1 MPSLSYFGVLV
12 AVGTVL
18 AGPMA
23 AQDRS
28 FVRNVAVRG
37 GGTAIEIEIHTSG
50 AAVSPNTQAITGPDR
65 IVVDFPGALP
75 ASELHALKINRGPLK
90 GIRSGLFFNDPP
102 ITRIVLDLR
111 EPQPYQILPI
121 PNGVVVRLGPAS
133 TATKVA
139 SAPPPATP
147 TIGGGHLTAV
157 SKVSAQPAVGVGAT
171 ALSAVNPVPSAPPE
185 PPPPPKPTVNVT
197 FQNGLLRIQTEG
209 GTLAEVLFEVQR
221 QTQAEIAIPAGAEQE
236 QVVADLG
243 PAPARD
249 VLASLLNG
257 SRYNFI
263 FVDGE
268 QGRSL
273 EKVILTRRPPSF

>member
-1 MPSLSYFGVLV
+1 MRSLSYFGVLL
-12 AVGTVL
+12 AAGNLLVGPV
-18 AGPMA
+18 A
-23 AQDRS
+23 AQDGS
-28 FVRNVAVRG
+28 FVRNVALRG

-50 AAVSPNTQAITGPDR
+50 AAVSPNSQAITGPDR

-75 ASELHALKINRGPLK
+75 ASELHALNVNRGPLK

-111 EPQPYQILPI
+111 EPQSYQILPI

-133 TATKVA
+133 SATNVA

-147 TIGGGHLTAV
+147 TIFGGHLAAV
-157 SKVSAQPAVGVGAT
+157 SKVSTQPAVGVVTNSPPA
-171 ALSAVNPVPSAPPE
+171 ASAVPSAPPQ
-185 PPPPPKPTVNVT
+185 PPEPPKPTVNVT

-221 QTQAEIAIPAGAEQE
+221 QTNAEIAIPAGAEQE

-268 QGRSL
+268 QGRGL
-273 EKVILTRRPPSF
+273 EKVILTLRPPSF

>member
-1 MPSLSYFGVLV
+1 MPSSSYFGVLL
-12 AVGTVL
+12 AVGTLL
-18 AGPMA
+18 AGPVA

-28 FVRNVAVRG
+28 FVRQVAVRHR
-37 GGTAIEIEIHTSG
+37 GTAIEIEIHTSG

-65 IVVDFPGALP
+65 IVVDFPGAWP
-75 ASELHALKINRGPLK
+75 ASELHTLKVNRGPLK
-90 GIRSGLFFNDPP
+90 SIRSGLFFDDPP

-111 EPQPYQILPI
+111 EPQSYRILPI

-133 TATKVA
+133 SATNVA
-139 SAPPPATP
+139 SAPPPAAP
-147 TIGGGHLTAV
+147 TMDGGHLTAV
-157 SKVSAQPAVGVGAT
+157 AKVSAQPSDGAGEPPPS
-171 ALSAVNPVPSAPPE
+171 AASAVPPAPPQ
-185 PPPPPKPTVNVT
+185 PPPPPKPVVTVT
-197 FQNGLLRIQTEG
+197 FQNGLLRIHTEG

-221 QTQAEIAIPAGAEQE
+221 QTLAEIAIPAGAEQE

-243 PAPARD
+243 PAPACD

-268 QGRSL
+268 QGRGL
-273 EKVILTRRPPSF
+273 EKVILTRRTPSF